1 MNYGRRGAIIYAVA
15 IRDIRTFPDEVLE
28 RASTEVPS
36 VGDDIR
42 RLMDDMLETMYWGGG
57 IGLAAPQV
65 GMPLRVIVIDT
76 RQNLQHPEIIRLANP
91 VIVGRGEEEEEME
104 EGCLSLPD
112 MRLKIRRPVRVE
124 VAGLDRDGRPGKIS
138 ADGLLARVLQHEIDH
153 LDGVLIV
160 DRLRGLKK
168 EMLRKKLRKQSG
180 QVLA

>member
-76 RQNLQHPEIIRLANP
+76 
-91 VIVGRGEEEEEME
+91 
-104 EGCLSLPD
+104 GCGKGGFLTILELP
-112 MRLKIRRPVRVE
+112 
-124 VAGLDRDGRPGKIS
+124 A
-138 ADGLLARVLQHEIDH
+138 
-153 LDGVLIV
+153 
-160 DRLRGLKK
+160 LRTY
-168 EMLRKKLRKQSG
+168 ESR
-180 QVLA
+180 